1 MIQKEEKQ
9 WLLWRLEADPKG
21 KLTKIPYQT
30 NGYKASSVDAS
41 TWCDYETARQTLAKS
56 SFFSGIGIVLT
67 NGIVG
72 IDLDHVIVNGVLID
86 EKSSRFV
93 DECDTYTE
101 ISPSGTG
108 LHILFSID
116 NDFVLASNKIKN
128 GDSIA
133 YEVYREGR
141 YFTFTE
147 NIYLEK
153 RIIRSITPEQL
164 FEYLSILGFKQT
176 KKEIQEELP
185 TAIPTNIKSDEI
197 LDILFRARNGEK
209 MRSIWNGD
217 LSHNNND
224 HSAADFYLCQMLA
237 FYSGCDYATIE
248 RLWLESPLGQREKT
262 QKRED
267 YRKVTIER
275 AIRYTTK
282 IYTADRSKDN
292 VVDFVKKT
300 VTKKVKGEDGK
311 SREIEI
317 DTIVLCTENI
327 HIFLDTFED
336 FCGRFRFDTFK
347 NKCEIKDPITNK
359 WRELKDIDIIFI
371 QTQISKLHPAFSL
384 VSKQMTEDAVR
395 YVCHKHSFD
404 SVLEY
409 FNSIHWDGEQ
419 RVDTWI
425 CRAYNVPE
433 TPYFIAVG
441 ANWLKGLVMRA
452 IEPGTKFDYVMVLE
466 SKQGMKKSTSL
477 HVLGDVF
484 EKEGLPG
491 WHVETVL
498 TPDSKDFYMTF
509 FGNLIVEFSEG
520 ETLSRSEVKK
530 LKSVITVTHDDIR
543 LPYERNVNR
552 HYRRCVFAMTTN
564 EDRYL
569 KDETGNRRWLPVEVG
584 SSINID
590 WIRENRDQLYAEAY
604 YRAVVLKE
612 PFWQFPDEETSAMQ
626 ESRMVVDPQSELIE
640 EWYATLGQERRMQG
654 VTTRDAFNAITPAS
668 HMSFG
673 EKITKVVEM
682 QLASTLKN
690 KLKLDRKT
698 MYVNGVQKRL
708 YFPTAE
714 TMPCTMDSKEALSVY
729 QFDN

>member
-1 MIQKEEKQ
+1 
-9 WLLWRLEADPKG
+9 
-21 KLTKIPYQT
+21 
-30 NGYKASSVDAS
+30 
-41 TWCDYETARQTLAKS
+41 
-56 SFFSGIGIVLT
+56 
-67 NGIVG
+67 
-72 IDLDHVIVNGVLID
+72 
-86 EKSSRFV
+86 
-93 DECDTYTE
+93 
-101 ISPSGTG
+101 
-108 LHILFSID
+108 
-116 NDFVLASNKIKN
+116 
-128 GDSIA
+128 
-133 YEVYREGR
+133 
-141 YFTFTE
+141 
-147 NIYLEK
+147 
-153 RIIRSITPEQL
+153 
-164 FEYLSILGFKQT
+164 
-176 KKEIQEELP
+176 
-185 TAIPTNIKSDEI
+185 
-197 LDILFRARNGEK
+197 
-209 MRSIWNGD
+209 
-217 LSHNNND
+217 
-224 HSAADFYLCQMLA
+224 
-237 FYSGCDYATIE
+237 
-248 RLWLESPLGQREKT
+248 
-262 QKRED
+262 
-267 YRKVTIER
+267 
-275 AIRYTTK
+275 
-282 IYTADRSKDN
+282 
-292 VVDFVKKT
+292 
-300 VTKKVKGEDGK
+300 
-311 SREIEI
+311 
-317 DTIVLCTENI
+317 
-327 HIFLDTFED
+327 
-336 FCGRFRFDTFK
+336 
-347 NKCEIKDPITNK
+347 
-359 WRELKDIDIIFI
+359 
-371 QTQISKLHPAFSL
+371 
-384 VSKQMTEDAVR
+384 
-395 YVCHKHSFD
+395 
-404 SVLEY
+404 
-409 FNSIHWDGEQ
+409 
-419 RVDTWI
+419 
-425 CRAYNVPE
+425 
-433 TPYFIAVG
+433 
-441 ANWLKGLVMRA
+441 MRA